1 MTSEGAVETMR
12 ADNEEYHDLIDDL
25 TDRRFFGEVT
35 LYFQGGNI
43 ESSRKSE
50 RNTKTEIRDQMQ
62 AKRRRKLTPR
72 VSGGVSNG

>member
-25 TDRRFFGEVT
+25 TDRRFFGEIT
-35 LYFQGGNI
+35 FYFQGGCI

-62 AKRRRKLTPR
+62 AKKRRKLMPR